1 VRVTGGSYRG
11 RKVLCPP
18 GIIRPSM
25 DRMRISLF
33 SILGDLSGLSFL
45 DLFSGSGV
53 IGIEAASRGAE
64 PVVLVEKDPR
74 KKATILKNISFVEE
88 RIELVTAP
96 VERFLRSNSSSFDL
110 VFLDPPFNYGD
121 KDGALDAVFEGPHLS
136 PGGLAVLH
144 VHRAEN
150 LGTVRPGIALTD
162 RREYGQSTLLFF
174 RRREETRS
182 TLP

>member
-1 VRVTGGSYRG
+1 MRVTGGFYRG

-18 GIIRPSM
+18 GDIRPSM

-74 KKATILKNISFVEE
+74 KKATIIKNISFVEE
-88 RIELVTAP
+88 QIELVTAP
-96 VERFLRSNSSSFDL
+96 VERFLRLDSRCFDL
-110 VFLDPPFNYGD
+110 VFLDPPFAFKD
-121 KDGALDAVFEGPHLS
+121 KDLIVDAVFDGPHLS
-136 PGGLAVLH
+136 RGGLAILH
-144 VHRAEN
+144 VHRAEKIQTER
-150 LGTVRPGIALTD
+150 LGAALSD

-174 RRREETRS
+174 RRREGEDVHS
-182 TLP
+182 P